1 MTGMMNWFADFYQD
15 MPWLYVF
22 IMASIITHI
31 ILVIRFMQLREE
43 AKGRLHSLALSMQ
56 SLQERNEEL
65 ASMVGLMIDRT
76 DELRSELDE
85 VAAGTTRVAGTV
97 RRMGER
103 LKEKGSL

>member
-1 MTGMMNWFADFYQD
+1 MTGMMNWFADFYQN

-31 ILVIRFMQLREE
+31 ILVIRFLQLREE
-43 AKGRLHSLALSMQ
+43 AKGRLHSLTLSMQ
-56 SLQERNEEL
+56 LLQERNEEL
-65 ASMVGLMIDRT
+65 ANMIGLMIERT
-76 DELRSELDE
+76 GELRGELDE
-85 VAAGTTRVAGTV
+85 VAAGATRVAGTV